1 MPEPRIIFNC
11 RIIVRG
17 DDFWVQSWVSEQE
30 NESSEERPGE
40 EYGPILTFDLANQL
54 ADDLLNNFAEK
65 SEQIVDALLNRSM
78 KEPT

>member
-1 MPEPRIIFNC
+1 MSSSQDGIGEGVMLEPRIIFNC

-30 NESSEERPGE
+30 NESFEERPGE
-40 EYGPILTFDLANQL
+40 EYGPIPSFDLANQL
-54 ADDLLNNFAEK
+54 ADDLLN
-65 SEQIVDALLNRSM
+65 RSM